1 MKIQNLKLKIQNYFL
16 RYFFILGCIIWV
28 FYSLFFNINLAPS
41 DVIYN
46 ADNNVK
52 TLFSDVKAY
61 KVGDLLTILIAESTT
76 AGNTAQTKTGKDF
89 NFKVDA
95 NNSNGKKGVF
105 DFLEQI
111 GLSKDE
117 SFTGGGKTTR
127 TGFFTAKLTVKVVE
141 ILENGNLKI
150 EGSQE
155 LLVNNEKQIIKISGI
170 VRPVDIT
177 KDNTV
182 YSTYIADAKITYE
195 GKGPLAKKQKE
206 GFFSKLFNWLF

>member
-1 MKIQNLKLKIQNYFL
+1 MKNKLQIL
-16 RYFFILGCIIWV
+16 FFILCS
-28 FYSLFFNINLAPS
+28 FFFNISLVKN

-46 ADNNVK
+46 ADNNTK

-61 KVGDLLTILIAESTT
+61 KIGDLLTILIAEATT
-76 AGNTAQTKTGKDF
+76 AGNTAQTKTEKDF
-89 NFKVDA
+89 NFNPDV
-95 NNSNGKKGVF
+95 NVGNGKKGFF
-105 DFLEQI
+105 DFLEQF
-111 GLSKDE
+111 GLNKDE

-127 TGFFTAKLTVKVVE
+127 TGFFTAKLTVKVTE
-141 ILENGNLKI
+141 ILDDGNLKV

-155 LLVNNEKQIIKISGI
+155 LLVNNEKQIIKISGV
-170 VRPVDIT
+170 VRPVDVT

-206 GFFSKLFNWLF
+206 GFFSKLFDWLF